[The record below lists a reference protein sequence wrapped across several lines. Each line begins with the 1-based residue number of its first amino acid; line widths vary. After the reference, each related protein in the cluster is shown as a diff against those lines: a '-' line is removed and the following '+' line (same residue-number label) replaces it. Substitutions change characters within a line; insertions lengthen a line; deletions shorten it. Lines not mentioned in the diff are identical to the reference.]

1 MTVLLQGLTDD
12 LKREPDTLE
21 DLKFVLRVIADIRDK
36 SLDVELRYV
45 DIQERYRT
53 ILMYDIEVRS
63 KIIISQSQPNCPC
76 LKLHCM
82 TRVAN
87 RFKRRRQLKKKSR
100 QPCRRKPLVVVSGVP
115 RRSLLPLSK
124 LFFIRYCLTSL
135 YRGNT
140 CGGSLSLNVELIKSH
155 ILSCHCSNLCI

>member
-1 MTVLLQGLTDD
+1 MFQGLTDD

-53 ILMYDIEVRS
+53 ILMYDIEVRN
-63 KIIISQSQPNCPC
+63 KIIISKSQPNCPC

-82 TRVAN
+82 IRVAN
-87 RFKRRRQLKKKSR
+87 RFKRRRQLKKGR
-100 QPCRRKPLVVVSGVP
+100 QPCHRKPLVVVSGVS
-115 RRSLLPLSK
+115 RRSHSPLSK
-124 LFFIRYCLTSL
+124 FFFIRYCLSSF

-140 CGGSLSLNVELIKSH
+140 YRGSLSLNVD
-155 ILSCHCSNLCI
+155 

>member
-1 MTVLLQGLTDD
+1 MIELNSERTTCLPDIFRVAALAEKFFFTVLLQGLTDD

-53 ILMYDIEVRS
+53 ILMYDIEVRN
-63 KIIISQSQPNCPC
+63 KIIISQSQPNCPY

-82 TRVAN
+82 IRVAN
-87 RFKRRRQLKKKSR
+87 KFKRRRQLKKKKGR
-100 QPCRRKPLVVVSGVP
+100 QP
-115 RRSLLPLSK
+115 
-124 LFFIRYCLTSL
+124 
-135 YRGNT
+135 
-140 CGGSLSLNVELIKSH
+140 
-155 ILSCHCSNLCI
+155 

>member
-1 MTVLLQGLTDD
+1 MNERTTCLPDIFRVAALAEKFFLTVLLQGLTDD

-53 ILMYDIEVRS
+53 ILMYDIEVRN
-63 KIIISQSQPNCPC
+63 KIIISQSEPNCLC

-82 TRVAN
+82 MRVAN
-87 RFKRRRQLKKKSR
+87 KFKRRRQLKKKKVGSH
-100 QPCRRKPLVVVSGVP
+100 S
-115 RRSLLPLSK
+115 SSHK
-124 LFFIRYCLTSL
+124 L
-135 YRGNT
+135 
-140 CGGSLSLNVELIKSH
+140 
-155 ILSCHCSNLCI
+155 

>member
-1 MTVLLQGLTDD
+1 MIELNSERTTCLPDIFRVAALAEKFFFMTVLLQGLTDD

-53 ILMYDIEVRS
+53 ILMYDIEVRN

-82 TRVAN
+82 IRVAN
-87 RFKRRRQLKKKSR
+87 KFERRRQLVKNSR
-100 QPCRRKPLVVVSGVP
+100 PAMLSLTPCRCL
-115 RRSLLPLSK
+115 RRTTK
-124 LFFIRYCLTSL
+124 IALTS
-135 YRGNT
+135 
-140 CGGSLSLNVELIKSH
+140 K
-155 ILSCHCSNLCI
+155 

>member
-53 ILMYDIEVRS
+53 ILMYDIEVRN
-63 KIIISQSQPNCPC
+63 KIITSQSQLNCPC

-82 TRVAN
+82 IRVAN
-87 RFKRRRQLKKKSR
+87 KFKRRRQLKKKKGG
-100 QPCRRKPLVVVSGVP
+100 QP
-115 RRSLLPLSK
+115 
-124 LFFIRYCLTSL
+124 
-135 YRGNT
+135 
-140 CGGSLSLNVELIKSH
+140 
-155 ILSCHCSNLCI
+155 

>member
-1 MTVLLQGLTDD
+1 MPVLLQGLTDD

-63 KIIISQSQPNCPC
+63 KIIISQSQLNC

-82 TRVAN
+82 IRVAN
-87 RFKRRRQLKKKSR
+87 KFKRRRQLKKKR
-100 QPCRRKPLVVVSGVP
+100 
-115 RRSLLPLSK
+115 
-124 LFFIRYCLTSL
+124 
-135 YRGNT
+135 
-140 CGGSLSLNVELIKSH
+140 
-155 ILSCHCSNLCI
+155 